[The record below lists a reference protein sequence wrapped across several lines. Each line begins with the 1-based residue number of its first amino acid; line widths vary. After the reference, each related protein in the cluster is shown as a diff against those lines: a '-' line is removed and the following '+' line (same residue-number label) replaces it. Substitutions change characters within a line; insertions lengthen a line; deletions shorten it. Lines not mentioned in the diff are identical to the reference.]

1 MTIDADDIVA
11 VGGSLEPRVLV
22 EAYRRGV
29 FPWPID
35 GLPLLPWFCPRER
48 AIVDFNLLHVPRSLR
63 RALRQTALQCTID
76 AAFAR
81 VIDHCAAV
89 PRPGQDGTWIT
100 PELMKAYQDLHHLGY
115 AHSVEVWDQGALV
128 GGIYGVE
135 VDGYFSAE
143 SMFHL
148 APNASKIALFHL
160 IDHLRAG
167 GLDWFDIQVMTPHMA
182 AIGAVI
188 LSRKGFLDRLA
199 KTRARGLKLFTR
211 AAPTS

>member
-11 VGGSLEPRVLV
+11 VGGTLEPHVLV

-29 FPWPID
+29 FPWPIE
-35 GLPLLPWFCPRER
+35 GLPVLPWFCPKER
-48 AIVDFNLLHVPRSLR
+48 AIVDFELIHVPRSLAR
-63 RALRQTALQCTID
+63 SLRKSGLVCTVD
-76 AAFAR
+76 AAFDR
-81 VIDHCAAV
+81 VIEHCAGV

-100 PELMKAYQDLHHLGY
+100 PELMAAYKELYRMGH
-115 AHSVEVWDQGALV
+115 AHSVEAWEGDELV

-160 IDHLRAG
+160 IETLKKG
-167 GLDWFDIQVMTPHMA
+167 GVDWMDIQVMTPHMQA
-182 AIGAVI
+182 LGAVVI
-188 LSRKGFLDRLA
+188 SRKRFLERLSR
-199 KTRARGLKLFTR
+199 TRARGLRPFAR
-211 AAPTS
+211 AS

>member
-35 GLPLLPWFCPRER
+35 GLSVLPWFCPKER
-48 AIVDFNLLHVPRSLR
+48 AIVDFELVHVPRSLR
-63 RALRQTALQCTID
+63 RALRQTHLRCTID
-76 AAFAR
+76 EAFDE
-81 VIDHCAAV
+81 VIEHCADV

-100 PELMKAYQDLHHLGY
+100 DELMGAYQELHRMGY
-115 AHSVEVWDQGALV
+115 AHSVEVWEGEALV

-160 IDHLRAG
+160 MGHLKKG
-167 GLDWFDIQVMTPHMA
+167 GLDWMDIQVMTPHMLA
-182 AIGAVI
+182 LGAVVI
-188 LSRKGFLDRLA
+188 SRKRFLEKLQR
-199 KTRARGLKLFTR
+199 TRTRGLELF
-211 AAPTS
+211 PKKQ